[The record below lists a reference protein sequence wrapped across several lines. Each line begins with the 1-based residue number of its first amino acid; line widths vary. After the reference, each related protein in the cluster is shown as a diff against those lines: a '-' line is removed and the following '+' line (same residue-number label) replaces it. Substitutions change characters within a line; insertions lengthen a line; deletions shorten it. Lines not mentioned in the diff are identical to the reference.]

1 MIVTMFVYQS
11 GMFSMDAFPL
21 RTRVPMTRPKLLIG
35 LLFCLPLLLVAC
47 AVPVTVERVDPRT
60 VHRDLT
66 ANVLTVGEESAASRN
81 VLYRWDLTARFE
93 ADPEGALGQL
103 HAAVVG
109 GSAGRDELFTLAELS
124 FLHAE
129 QTGKQEYYLA
139 AAVYAYALLFPGGAA
154 DPLYSVDRRLRTAAD
169 LYNRGL
175 TSAFAS
181 ADRSVVELRGGT
193 RALPFGELT
202 VELDPK
208 WLRWGDRRL
217 VNFVPVAELE
227 VRGLRERYRRTGI
240 GAPLAASTAA
250 FTPDA
255 KLRDFVGRGTKV
267 PVTALLRIDDPRR
280 SLAAGRINASLEIH
294 DGYTTDFVEIDG
306 QRVPLEVEPSAAFA
320 YTLSESAIW
329 DWELR
334 GFLVGDLL
342 KGLVVATKAGEARA
356 QLLFMQPYQRGR
368 IPVVF
373 VHGTASGPGRWADM
387 MNSLENDP
395 WLRTRFQFWFFY
407 YDTGN
412 PITYSADVLRTSL
425 QFIVEQLDPDGN
437 DLALRQM
444 VIVGHSQGGLLTK
457 MTAIDSGTELWST
470 VSSRPLDELVLR
482 ESTREELRRTLFLK
496 PLPFVRRIIFIA
508 TPHRGSYQAGTWI
521 AQWVSGFAS
530 LPKGF
535 LESFGELV
543 TGNAGAIALSMG
555 GLPRSINHMTPGNPF
570 VQALA
575 EIPVAPG
582 ITVNSIVAIKGEG
595 PVEKDDDGV
604 VEYSSAHLTGVES
617 ELVIHST
624 HSVHGHPLAI
634 AEVRRILYR
643 HGDNACQTAGVCGAP
658 GKGSPTP

>member
-1 MIVTMFVYQS
+1 MQVSAMTIRWRV
-11 GMFSMDAFPL
+11 AFGVIFFLP
-21 RTRVPMTRPKLLIG
+21 VLLA
-35 LLFCLPLLLVAC
+35 AC
-47 AVPVTVERVDPRT
+47 AAPVTVDRVDPRT
-60 VHRDLT
+60 VHRELT
-66 ANVLTVGEESAASRN
+66 ANVLTVGEESGASRI
-81 VLYRWDLTARFE
+81 VLDRWDLTERFE
-93 ADPEGALGQL
+93 SDPEGTLAQL
-103 HAAVVG
+103 HTAVVTDR
-109 GSAGRDELFTLAELS
+109 AGRDELFALAELS

-129 QTGKQEYYLA
+129 QIGKQEYYLA
-139 AAVYAYALLFPGGAA
+139 AAVYAYALLFPNDAA
-154 DPLYSVDRRLRTAAD
+154 EPLYPVDRRLRVAAD

-181 ADRSVVELRGGT
+181 DDRSVVELRGGT

-240 GAPLAASTAA
+240 GAPLAASAVA
-250 FTPDA
+250 FTPEA

-267 PVTALLRIDDPRR
+267 PVTAFLRLEDPRR
-280 SLAAGRINASLEIH
+280 SLAAGRISGALEIY

-334 GFLVGDLL
+334 GFLVGDML

-356 QLLFMQPYQRGR
+356 QLLFMQPYRRGR

-387 MNSLENDP
+387 INSLENDP

-425 QFIVEQLDPDGN
+425 SFIVEQLDPDRT
-437 DLALRQM
+437 DAALRQM
-444 VIVGHSQGGLLTK
+444 VIIGHSQGGLLAK
-457 MTAIDSGTELWST
+457 MTAIDSGTKLWDTISQ
-470 VSSRPLDELVLR
+470 RPLDDLILR
-482 ESTREELRRTLFLK
+482 DNTREQLRRTLFLQ
-496 PLPFVRRIIFIA
+496 PLPFVRRVIFIA
-508 TPHRGSYQAGTWI
+508 TPHRGSYEAGSWI
-521 AQWVSGFAS
+521 AHQVAEFVS

-535 LESFGELV
+535 VDVMNDLV
-543 TGNAGAIALSMG
+543 TGNPSVVALSLG
-555 GLPRSINHMTPGNPF
+555 GLPRSINDMTPGNSF
-570 VQALA
+570 VKTLA
-575 EIPVAPG
+575 SIPVAPE
-582 ITVNSIVAIKGEG
+582 ITTHSIVAVRGGKPLAE
-595 PVEKDDDGV
+595 DDDGIV
-604 VEYSSAHLTGVES
+604 KYESAHLDDTQS
-617 ELVIHST
+617 ELVIQSG

-634 AEVRRILYR
+634 AEVRRILYL
-643 HGDNACQTAGVCGAP
+643 HGEDACRSAAVCGA
-658 GKGSPTP
+658 TDNR

>member
-1 MIVTMFVYQS
+1 MRA
-11 GMFSMDAFPL
+11 GL
-21 RTRVPMTRPKLLIG
+21 LMTRRRPLLG
-35 LLFCLPLLLVAC
+35 PVFFLPLLLAAC
-47 AVPVTVERVDPRT
+47 AAPVTVERVDPRV
-60 VHRDLT
+60 VHRELT
-66 ANVLTVGEESAASRN
+66 ANVLTVGEESDASRV
-81 VLYRWDLTARFE
+81 VLNRWYLTERFE
-93 ADPEGALGQL
+93 SDPEGALAQL
-103 HAAVVG
+103 HSAVTAG
-109 GSAGRDELFTLAELS
+109 GAGRDELFALAELS

-139 AAVYAYALLFPGGAA
+139 AAVYAYALLFPNGAA
-154 DPLYSVDRRLRTAAD
+154 EPLHPIDRRLRVAAD

-181 ADRSVVELRGGT
+181 ADRSVVDLRRET

-217 VNFVPVAELE
+217 VNFIPVAELE

-240 GAPLAASTAA
+240 GAPLAASTVA

-255 KLRDFVGRGTKV
+255 KLRDFVGSGTRI
-267 PVTALLRIDDPRR
+267 PVTAFLRLDDPRR
-280 SLAAGRINASLEIH
+280 SLATGRISGTLEIY
-294 DGYTTDFVEIDG
+294 DGYTNDFVEIDG

-334 GFLVGDLL
+334 GFLVGDLV

-356 QLLFMQPYQRGR
+356 QLLFMQPYRRGR

-387 MNSLENDP
+387 LNSLENDP
-395 WLRTRFQFWFFY
+395 WLRTRFQYWFFY

-425 QFIVEQLDPDGN
+425 RLIIQQLDPDGT
-437 DLALRQM
+437 DAALRQM
-444 VIVGHSQGGLLTK
+444 VVIGHSQGGLLAK
-457 MTAIDSGTELWST
+457 MTAIDSGTRLWDTISQ
-470 VSSRPLDELVLR
+470 RPLDDLILR
-482 ESTREELRRTLFLK
+482 GDTREQLRRTLFLQ

-508 TPHRGSYQAGTWI
+508 TPHRGSYEAGSWI
-521 AQWVSGFAS
+521 AHQVAGFAS

-535 LESFGELV
+535 VDVMKDLV
-543 TGNAGAIALSMG
+543 TGNPGVVKLSLA
-555 GLPRSINHMTPGNPF
+555 GLPRSINDMTPGNSF

-575 EIPVAPG
+575 SIPVAPG
-582 ITVNSIVAIKGEG
+582 IPTHSIIAVRGDKPLAD
-595 PVEKDDDGV
+595 DDDGIV
-604 VEYSSAHLTGVES
+604 KYESAHLEGVES
-617 ELVIHST
+617 EVVIRSW
-624 HSVHGHPLAI
+624 HSVQSHPLAI
-634 AEVRRILYR
+634 AEVRRILYL
-643 HGDNACQTAGVCGAP
+643 HGENACRSASLCGTSKDP
-658 GKGSPTP
+658 

>member
-1 MIVTMFVYQS
+1 MMIRWRSV
-11 GMFSMDAFPL
+11 FSLVF
-21 RTRVPMTRPKLLIG
+21 LLPF
-35 LLFCLPLLLVAC
+35 LLAAC
-47 AVPVTVERVDPRT
+47 AAPVTVERVDPRS
-60 VHRDLT
+60 VHRELT
-66 ANVLTVGEESAASRN
+66 ANVLTVGEESGASRN
-81 VLYRWDLTARFE
+81 VLYRWDLTERFE
-93 ADPEGALGQL
+93 SDPEGALAQL
-103 HAAVVG
+103 HLAVAG
-109 GSAGRDELFTLAELS
+109 GRAGRDELFTLAELS
-124 FLHAE
+124 FLYAE
-129 QTGKQEYYLA
+129 QTGKREYYLA
-139 AAVYAYALLFPGGAA
+139 AAVYAYALLFPHGAA
-154 DPLYSVDRRLRTAAD
+154 DPLYPVDPRLRVAAD

-175 TSAFAS
+175 TSGFAS

-193 RALPFGELT
+193 WALPFGELT

-227 VRGLRERYRRTGI
+227 VRGLRERYRRPGI
-240 GAPLAASTAA
+240 GAPLAAGTAA
-250 FTPDA
+250 FTPDT
-255 KLRDFVGRGTKV
+255 KLRDFVGRATKV
-267 PVTALLRIDDPRR
+267 PVTALLRLDNPRR
-280 SLAAGRINASLEIH
+280 SLATGRITGALEIY
-294 DGYTTDFVEIDG
+294 DGYTNDVVEIDG

-320 YTLSESAIW
+320 STLSESAIW

-356 QLLFMQPYQRGR
+356 QLLFMQPYRRGR

-387 MNSLENDP
+387 LNSLENDP
-395 WLRTRFQFWFFY
+395 WLRTRFQYWFFY

-412 PITYSADVLRTSL
+412 PVTYSADVLRMSL
-425 QFIVEQLDPDGN
+425 RLIVDQLDPDGV
-437 DLALRQM
+437 DAALRQM
-444 VIVGHSQGGLLTK
+444 VIIGHSQGGLLTK
-457 MTAIDSGTELWST
+457 MTAIDSGTELWNT

-482 ESTREELRRTLFLK
+482 EATREELRRTLFLK

-508 TPHRGSYQAGTWI
+508 TPHRGSYQAGSWV
-521 AQWVSGFAS
+521 AQWVAGFAS

-535 LESFGELV
+535 MDSVGELV
-543 TGNAGAIALSMG
+543 TGNAGAVALSMG
-555 GLPRSINHMTPGNPF
+555 GLPRSIQHMTPGNPF

-582 ITVNSIVAIKGEG
+582 IAVNSIVAVKGEG

-604 VEYSSAHLTGVES
+604 VEYSSAHLPGVES
-617 ELVIHST
+617 EVVIHSG

-643 HGDNACQTAGVCGAP
+643 HGEDACRSAGVCGA
-658 GKGSPTP
+658 TDNR

>member
-1 MIVTMFVYQS
+1 MPDPI
-11 GMFSMDAFPL
+11 
-21 RTRVPMTRPKLLIG
+21 RRVVFALI
-35 LLFCLPLLLVAC
+35 FLPLLLTAC
-47 AVPVTVERVDPRT
+47 AAPVTVERVDPRS
-60 VHRDLT
+60 VHRELT
-66 ANVLTVGEESAASRN
+66 ANVLTVGEESGASRI
-81 VLYRWDLTARFE
+81 VLDRWDLAERFE
-93 ADPEGALGQL
+93 SDPEGALAQL
-103 HAAVVG
+103 HAALTG
-109 GSAGRDELFTLAELS
+109 GSAGRDELFALAELS

-139 AAVYAYALLFPGGAA
+139 AAVYAYALLFPRGAA
-154 DPLYSVDRRLRTAAD
+154 EPLYPVDRRLRVAAD

-175 TSAFAS
+175 TSGFAS

-193 RALPFGELT
+193 RTLPFGELT

-217 VNFVPVAELE
+217 VNFVPVADLE

-240 GAPLAASTAA
+240 GAPLAAGTVA

-267 PVTALLRIDDPRR
+267 PVTAFLRLDDPRR
-280 SLAAGRINASLEIH
+280 SLAAGRISGALEIY

-356 QLLFMQPYQRGR
+356 QLLFMQPYRRGR

-425 QFIVEQLDPDGN
+425 RFIVEQLDPDGT
-437 DLALRQM
+437 DAALRQM
-444 VIVGHSQGGLLTK
+444 VVIGHSQGGLLAK
-457 MTAIDSGTELWST
+457 MTAIDSGTRLWDT
-470 VSSRPLDELVLR
+470 VSQRPLDDLILQDE
-482 ESTREELRRTLFLK
+482 TREQLRRTLFLQ
-496 PLPFVRRIIFIA
+496 PLPFVRRVIFIA
-508 TPHRGSYQAGTWI
+508 TPHRGSYEAGSWI
-521 AQWVSGFAS
+521 AHQVAGFAS

-535 LESFGELV
+535 VDVMKDLV
-543 TGNAGAIALSMG
+543 TGNPGVVTLSLG
-555 GLPRSINHMTPGNPF
+555 GLPRSINHMTPGNSF

-575 EIPVAPG
+575 STPVAPG
-582 ITVNSIVAIKGEG
+582 IPTHSIVAVRGDKPLAE
-595 PVEKDDDGV
+595 DDDGIV
-604 VEYSSAHLTGVES
+604 KYESAHLDDVES
-617 ELVIHST
+617 ELVIHSG

-634 AEVRRILYR
+634 AEVRRILYL
-643 HGDNACQTAGVCGAP
+643 HGEEACRSAGVCGA
-658 GKGSPTP
+658 TDNR

>member
-1 MIVTMFVYQS
+1 M
-11 GMFSMDAFPL
+11 
-21 RTRVPMTRPKLLIG
+21 MTRRRSLLG
-35 LLFCLPLLLVAC
+35 LVCFLPLLLATC

-60 VHRDLT
+60 VHRELT
-66 ANVLTVGEESAASRN
+66 ANVLTVGEESNASRI
-81 VLYRWDLTARFE
+81 VLYRWDLTELFE
-93 ADPEGALGQL
+93 SDPEEALAQL

-109 GSAGRDELFTLAELS
+109 GRAGRDELFALAELS

-129 QTGKQEYYLA
+129 RTGKQEHYLA
-139 AAVYAYALLFPGGAA
+139 AAIYAYALLFPHGAA
-154 DPLYSVDRRLRTAAD
+154 EPLYPVDPRLRLAAD

-181 ADRSVVELRGGT
+181 TDRSVIELRGGT

-202 VELDPK
+202 MELDPK

-240 GAPLAASTAA
+240 GAPLAAGTAP
-250 FTPDA
+250 FTSDT

-267 PVTALLRIDDPRR
+267 PVTAFLRLGDPRR
-280 SLAAGRINASLEIH
+280 SLVSGRISGALEIY

-356 QLLFMQPYQRGR
+356 QLLFMQPYRRGR

-395 WLRTRFQFWFFY
+395 WLRTRFQYWFFY

-425 QFIVEQLDPDGN
+425 RFIVEQLDPDRT
-437 DLALRQM
+437 DAALQQM
-444 VIVGHSQGGLLTK
+444 VTIGHSQGGLLAK
-457 MTAIDSGTELWST
+457 MTAIDSGTRLWDT
-470 VSSRPLDELVLR
+470 VSQRPLDDLILR
-482 ESTREELRRTLFLK
+482 DETREQLRRTLFLQ
-496 PLPFVRRIIFIA
+496 PLPFVRRVIFIA
-508 TPHRGSYQAGTWI
+508 TPHRGSYEAGSWI
-521 AQWVSGFAS
+521 AHQVAGFAS

-535 LESFGELV
+535 VDVMKDLV
-543 TGNAGAIALSMG
+543 TGNPGVVTLSLG
-555 GLPRSINHMTPGNPF
+555 GLPRSIHDMTPGNSF

-575 EIPVAPG
+575 ATPVAPG
-582 ITVNSIVAIKGEG
+582 IPVHSIVAVSGNKPLAE
-595 PVEKDDDGV
+595 DDDGIV
-604 VEYSSAHLTGVES
+604 KYESAHLDDAKS
-617 ELVIHST
+617 ELVIHSG
-624 HSVHGHPLAI
+624 HSVQGHPLAI
-634 AEVRRILYR
+634 GEVRRILYL
-643 HGDNACQTAGVCGAP
+643 HGEDACRSAGVCGA
-658 GKGSPTP
+658 SESR

>member
-1 MIVTMFVYQS
+1 MMPQ
-11 GMFSMDAFPL
+11 
-21 RTRVPMTRPKLLIG
+21 RR
-35 LLFCLPLLLVAC
+35 LLLGLVFFLPFLLATC
-47 AVPVTVERVDPRT
+47 SAPVTVERVDPRS
-60 VHRDLT
+60 VHRELT
-66 ANVLTVGEESAASRN
+66 ANVLTVGEESNASRI
-81 VLYRWDLTARFE
+81 VLYRWDLTERFE
-93 ADPEGALGQL
+93 SDPEGALAQL
-103 HAAVVG
+103 HAVVVG

-139 AAVYAYALLFPGGAA
+139 AAVYAYALLFPHGAA
-154 DPLYSVDRRLRTAAD
+154 EPLYPVDPRLRVAAD

-227 VRGLRERYRRTGI
+227 VRGLRERYRRPGI
-240 GAPLAASTAA
+240 GAPLAAGTAP
-250 FTPDA
+250 FTPDT
-255 KLRDFVGRGTKV
+255 KLRDFVGRATKV
-267 PVTALLRIDDPRR
+267 PVTALLRFDYPRR
-280 SLAAGRINASLEIH
+280 SLATGRITGALEIY
-294 DGYTTDFVEIDG
+294 DGNTTDVVEIDG

-342 KGLVVATKAGEARA
+342 KGLVVATKLGEARA

-387 MNSLENDP
+387 LNSLENDP
-395 WLRTRFQFWFFY
+395 WLRTRFQYWFFY

-425 QFIVEQLDPDGN
+425 RLIVEQLDPDGT
-437 DLALRQM
+437 DAALRQM
-444 VIVGHSQGGLLTK
+444 VIIGHSQGGLLAK
-457 MTAIDSGTELWST
+457 MTAIDSGIELWNT

-496 PLPFVRRIIFIA
+496 PLPFVRRVIFIA
-508 TPHRGSYQAGTWI
+508 TPHRGSYEAGSWI
-521 AQWVSGFAS
+521 AHQVAGFAS

-535 LESFGELV
+535 VDVMKDLV
-543 TGNAGAIALSMG
+543 TGNPSVVTLSLG
-555 GLPRSINHMTPGNPF
+555 GLPRSINDMTPGNLF

-575 EIPVAPG
+575 STPVAPG
-582 ITVNSIVAIKGEG
+582 IATHSIIAVSGDK
-595 PVEKDDDGV
+595 PRVEDDDGIV
-604 VEYSSAHLTGVES
+604 KYTSAHLDDAES
-617 ELVIHST
+617 ELVIQSG
-624 HSVHGHPLAI
+624 HSVQGHPLAI
-634 AEVRRILYR
+634 AEVRRILYL
-643 HGDNACQTAGVCGAP
+643 HGEDACRSAGVCGA
-658 GKGSPTP
+658 SDSR

>member
-1 MIVTMFVYQS
+1 MS
-11 GMFSMDAFPL
+11 DPL
-21 RTRVPMTRPKLLIG
+21 RLIFFVAFLLA
-35 LLFCLPLLLVAC
+35 AC
-47 AVPVTVERVDPRT
+47 AAPVTVERVDPRT
-60 VHRDLT
+60 VHRELT
-66 ANVLTVGEESAASRN
+66 GNVLTVGEESGASRI
-81 VLYRWDLTARFE
+81 VLDRWDLTERFE
-93 ADPEGALGQL
+93 SDPEGALAQL
-103 HAAVVG
+103 HRAVTDQR
-109 GSAGRDELFTLAELS
+109 AGRDELFALAELS

-139 AAVYAYALLFPGGAA
+139 AAVYAYALLFPQGAA
-154 DPLYSVDRRLRTAAD
+154 DPLYPVDRRLRVAAD

-193 RALPFGELT
+193 RPLPFGELT

-240 GAPLAASTAA
+240 GAPLAAGTAP
-250 FTPDA
+250 FTSDT

-267 PVTALLRIDDPRR
+267 PVTAFLRLGDPRR
-280 SLAAGRINASLEIH
+280 SLVSGRISGALEIY

-356 QLLFMQPYQRGR
+356 QLLFMQPYRRGR

-395 WLRTRFQFWFFY
+395 WLRTRFQYWFFY

-425 QFIVEQLDPDGN
+425 RFIVEQLDPDRT
-437 DLALRQM
+437 DAALQQM
-444 VIVGHSQGGLLTK
+444 VTIGHSQGGLLAK
-457 MTAIDSGTELWST
+457 MTAIDSGTRLWDT
-470 VSSRPLDELVLR
+470 VSQRPLDDLILR
-482 ESTREELRRTLFLK
+482 DETREQLRRTLFLQ
-496 PLPFVRRIIFIA
+496 PLPFVRRVIFIA
-508 TPHRGSYQAGTWI
+508 TPHRGSYEAGSWI
-521 AQWVSGFAS
+521 AHQVAGFAS

-535 LESFGELV
+535 VDVMKDLV
-543 TGNAGAIALSMG
+543 TGNPGVVTLSLG
-555 GLPRSINHMTPGNPF
+555 GLPRSIHDMTPGNSF

-575 EIPVAPG
+575 ATPVVPGIPVH
-582 ITVNSIVAIKGEG
+582 SIVAVSGNKPLAE
-595 PVEKDDDGV
+595 DDDGIV
-604 VEYSSAHLTGVES
+604 KYESAHLDDANS
-617 ELVIHST
+617 ELVIHSG
-624 HSVHGHPLAI
+624 HSVQGHPLAI
-634 AEVRRILYR
+634 GEVRRLLYL
-643 HGDNACQTAGVCGAP
+643 HGEDACRSAGVCGA
-658 GKGSPTP
+658 SESR